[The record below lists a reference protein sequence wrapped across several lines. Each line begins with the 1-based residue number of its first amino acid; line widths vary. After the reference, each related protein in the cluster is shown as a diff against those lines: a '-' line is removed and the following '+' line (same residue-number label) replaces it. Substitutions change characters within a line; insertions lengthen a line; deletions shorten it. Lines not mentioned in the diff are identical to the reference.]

1 LDLGLR
7 KQTDKQQIE
16 YRSLDIIDPKSI
28 HTLADDIRQS
38 GIKLDVLINNAGV
51 NLDDKFS
58 PRNVSRTLEVN
69 HYGTITMCQAFLDV
83 LKKNGRIVN
92 LSSVAS
98 NLKPFSAELQKRF
111 RRISSIVEL
120 SDLMDEYEE
129 AVKKGK
135 DGESGFPTQRSYSV
149 SKAALNA
156 YTALLAKENPGKL
169 INCCCPGWVNTD
181 MGNQVGKPPK
191 TPREGAT
198 IPVRLALGEL
208 NGISGRYW
216 ANDSIRSRED
226 GKPQFW

>member
-1 LDLGLR
+1 VS
-7 KQTDKQQIE
+7 DK
-16 YRSLDIIDPKSI
+16 R
-28 HTLADDIRQS
+28 
-38 GIKLDVLINNAGV
+38 LDVLINNAGL

-58 PRNVSRTLEVN
+58 PENVSKTLDVN
-69 HYGTITMCQAFLDV
+69 YHGTIAVCQAFLDV
-83 LKKNGRIVN
+83 LTDDGRIVN

-98 NLKPFSAELQKRF
+98 TLKPFSAEVQNRF
-111 RRISSIVEL
+111 RSVSSIREL
-120 SDLMDEYEE
+120 HDLMDEYEE
-129 AVKKGK
+129 AVNEGK
-135 DGESGFPTQRSYSV
+135 DSEAGFPTQRSYSV
-149 SKAALNA
+149 SKAAINA
-156 YTALLAKENPGKL
+156 YTAILAKENSGKL

-208 NGISGRYW
+208 NGVSGKYW